1 MIQLLGILVV
11 AVLLY
16 LGQKTVYQKIWH
28 KNLRVRLAFREQDIW
43 EGQESTLSEIIENQ
57 KKLPLTMLKVKF
69 QTDRHLVFTDT
80 KGSRTTDKF
89 YRNDIFQIGRMEK
102 VTREL
107 HFTAARRGY
116 YTIREADLVASD
128 LFLTAQYTAVTTI
141 DQCSLYV
148 YPKPFSHPEF
158 RQSLK
163 QLNGEVLAKRHLLE
177 DPFEYRGIREYQPQ
191 DDLRSI
197 NWKATARTGDFKV
210 NQKNYTSEKA
220 VRIFINL
227 EDTGI
232 LKKEDCV
239 EASLQIATA
248 LLLLFLEQGMQ
259 VAVYCNG
266 VDVVHKDPCILEAG
280 GGVRQREAVLRA
292 FARIDTSQP
301 VLPFT
306 ELFGSRLDET
316 AGSLYTCII
325 SPNAYEDF
333 AALIR
338 NYHALHPDM
347 KWFLPYSEA
356 TPPETEEDLKAMIT
370 FISLREISL
379 REESV

>member
-1 MIQLLGILVV
+1 MIQLLGILI
-11 AVLLY
+11 AALLLY
-16 LGQKTVYQKIWH
+16 VGQKTVYQKVWH
-28 KNLRVRLAFREQDIW
+28 KNLRVRLAFQEEGIW
-43 EGQESTLSEIIENQ
+43 EGQESILSEIVENQ
-57 KKLPLTMLKVKF
+57 KKIPLTMLKVKF
-69 QTDRHLVFTDT
+69 QTDRHLLFADS

-102 VTREL
+102 VTRVL
-107 HFTAARRGY
+107 HFTAGRRGY

-141 DQCSLYV
+141 DHCSLYV
-148 YPKPFSHPEF
+148 YPKPFSHPDF
-158 RQSLK
+158 KQSLK

-191 DDLRSI
+191 DDLKSI

-210 NQKNYTSEKA
+210 NQKNYTAEKS
-220 VRIFINL
+220 VRIFVNL

-266 VDVVHKDPCILEAG
+266 VDVIREDPCILEAG

-292 FARIDTSQP
+292 FSRIDTTKP

-306 ELFGSRLDET
+306 ELFGARLEEDN
-316 AGSLYTCII
+316 GSIYTCIV
-325 SPNAYEDF
+325 SPNAYDDF

-338 NYHALHPDM
+338 KFHALHPDM
-347 KWFLPYSEA
+347 KWYLPYSEA
-356 TPPETEEDLKAMIT
+356 VPPETAEDLKSMIT

>member
-11 AVLLY
+11 ALLLY
-16 LGQKTVYQKIWH
+16 LGQKTIYQKVWH
-28 KNLRVRLAFREQDIW
+28 KNLRVRLSFQEEGIW

-69 QTDRHLVFTDT
+69 QTDRHLLFADT

-89 YRNDIFQIGRMEK
+89 YRNDIFQIGALEK
-102 VTREL
+102 VTRVL
-107 HFTAARRGY
+107 RFTAGRRGY
-116 YTIREADLVASD
+116 YTIAEADLVASD
-128 LFLTAQYTAVTTI
+128 LFLTAQYTATADI
-141 DQCSLYV
+141 GHSSLYV

-163 QLNGEVLAKRHLLE
+163 QLSGQVLTKRHLQE

-191 DDLRSI
+191 DDLKSI
-197 NWKATARTGDFKV
+197 NWKATARTGEFKV
-210 NQKNYTSEKA
+210 NQKNYTAEKS

-266 VDVVHKDPCILEAG
+266 VDVIHNEPCILEAG
-280 GGVRQREAVLRA
+280 GGIRQREAVLRA
-292 FARIDTSQP
+292 FALIDTSKP
-301 VLPFT
+301 VRSFT
-306 ELFGSRLDET
+306 ELFSSRLSE
-316 AGSLYTCII
+316 ASGALMTCIV
-325 SPNAYEDF
+325 SPNAYDNF
-333 AALIR
+333 ASLILQ
-338 NYHALHPDM
+338 YHTRHPDM
-347 KWFLPYSEA
+347 KWFLPYSG
-356 TPPETEEDLKAMIT
+356 TVPPEMEEELRSLIT
-370 FISLREISL
+370 FISLRE
-379 REESV
+379 ESV

>member
-11 AVLLY
+11 ALLLY
-16 LGQKTVYQKIWH
+16 LGQKTIYQKVWH
-28 KNLRVRLAFREQDIW
+28 KNLRVRLSFQEEGIW

-69 QTDRHLVFTDT
+69 QTDRHLLFADT

-89 YRNDIFQIGRMEK
+89 YRNDIFQIGALEK
-102 VTREL
+102 VTRVL
-107 HFTAARRGY
+107 RFTAGRRGY
-116 YTIREADLVASD
+116 YTIAEADLVASD
-128 LFLTAQYTAVTTI
+128 LFLTAQYTATADI
-141 DQCSLYV
+141 GHSSLYV

-163 QLNGEVLAKRHLLE
+163 QLSGQVLAKRHLQE

-191 DDLRSI
+191 DDLKSI
-197 NWKATARTGDFKV
+197 NWKATARTGEFKV
-210 NQKNYTSEKA
+210 NQKNYTAEKS

-266 VDVVHKDPCILEAG
+266 VDVLHNEPCILEAG
-280 GGVRQREAVLRA
+280 GGIRQREAVLRS
-292 FARIDTSQP
+292 FALIDTSKP
-301 VLPFT
+301 VRSFS
-306 ELFGSRLDET
+306 ELFSSRLSE
-316 AGSLYTCII
+316 ASGALMTCIV
-325 SPNAYEDF
+325 SPNAYDNF
-333 AALIR
+333 ASLILQ
-338 NYHALHPDM
+338 YHTRHPDM
-347 KWFLPYSEA
+347 KWFLPYSG
-356 TPPETEEDLKAMIT
+356 TVPPEMEEELRSLIT
-370 FISLREISL
+370 FISLRE
-379 REESV
+379 ESV

>member
-11 AVLLY
+11 ALLLY
-16 LGQKTVYQKIWH
+16 LGQKKVYQKVWH
-28 KNLRVRLAFREQDIW
+28 KNLRVRLSFQEEGIW

-69 QTDRHLVFTDT
+69 QTDRHLLFMDT

-89 YRNDIFQIGRMEK
+89 YRNDIFHIGRMEK
-102 VTREL
+102 VTRVL
-107 HFTAARRGY
+107 RFTAGRRGY

-128 LFLTAQYTAVTTI
+128 LFLTAQYTAAIAI
-141 DQCSLYV
+141 DHCSLYV

-163 QLNGEVLAKRHLLE
+163 QVSGEVLAKRHLLE
-177 DPFEYRGIREYQPQ
+177 DPFEYRGIREYQPM
-191 DDLRSI
+191 DDLKSI
-197 NWKATARTGDFKV
+197 NWKATARTGEFKV
-210 NQKNYTSEKA
+210 NQKNYTAEKS

-239 EASLQIATA
+239 EASLQIASA

-266 VDVVHKDPCILEAG
+266 VDVLHNEPCILEAG
-280 GGVRQREAVLRA
+280 GGIRQREAVLRA
-292 FARIDTSQP
+292 FALIDTSKP
-301 VLPFT
+301 VRSFS
-306 ELFGSRLDET
+306 ELFGSRLSE
-316 AGSLYTCII
+316 ASGAIMTCIV
-325 SPNAYEDF
+325 SPNVYDDF
-333 AALIR
+333 ASLILQ
-338 NYHALHPDM
+338 YHTHHPDM
-347 KWFLPYSEA
+347 KWFLPYSG
-356 TPPETEEDLKAMIT
+356 TVPPEMEEELKSLIT
-370 FISLREISL
+370 FISLRE
-379 REESV
+379 ESV

>member
-11 AVLLY
+11 ALLLY
-16 LGQKTVYQKIWH
+16 LGQKTVYQKVWH
-28 KNLRVRLAFREQDIW
+28 KNLRVRLSFQEEGIW

-69 QTDRHLVFTDT
+69 QTDRHLLFADT

-89 YRNDIFQIGRMEK
+89 YRNDIFQIGALEK
-102 VTREL
+102 VTRVL
-107 HFTAARRGY
+107 RFTAGRRGY
-116 YTIREADLVASD
+116 YTIAEADLVASD
-128 LFLTAQYTAVTTI
+128 LFLTAQYTATADI
-141 DQCSLYV
+141 GHSSLYV
-148 YPKPFSHPEF
+148 YPKPFSHQEF

-163 QLNGEVLAKRHLLE
+163 QLSGQVLAKRHLLE

-191 DDLRSI
+191 DDLKSI
-197 NWKATARTGDFKV
+197 NWKATARTGEFKV
-210 NQKNYTSEKA
+210 NQKNYTAEKS

-266 VDVVHKDPCILEAG
+266 VDVLHNEPCILEAG
-280 GGVRQREAVLRA
+280 GGIRQREAVLRS
-292 FARIDTSQP
+292 FALIDTSKP
-301 VLPFT
+301 VRSFS
-306 ELFGSRLDET
+306 ELFSSRLSE
-316 AGSLYTCII
+316 ASGALMTCIV
-325 SPNAYEDF
+325 SPNAYDDF
-333 AALIR
+333 ATLILQ
-338 NYHALHPDM
+338 YHTRHPEM
-347 KWFLPYSEA
+347 KWFLPYSG
-356 TPPETEEDLKAMIT
+356 TVPPEMEKELRSLIT
-370 FISLREISL
+370 FISLRE
-379 REESV
+379 ESV

>member
-11 AVLLY
+11 ALLLY
-16 LGQKTVYQKIWH
+16 LEQKTIYQKVWH
-28 KNLRVRLAFREQDIW
+28 KNLRVRLSFQEEGIW

-69 QTDRHLVFTDT
+69 QTDRHLLFADT

-89 YRNDIFQIGRMEK
+89 YRNDIFQIGALEK
-102 VTREL
+102 VTRVL
-107 HFTAARRGY
+107 RFTAGRRGY
-116 YTIREADLVASD
+116 YTIAEADLVASD
-128 LFLTAQYTAVTTI
+128 LFLTAQYTATADI
-141 DQCSLYV
+141 GHSSLYV

-163 QLNGEVLAKRHLLE
+163 QLSGQVLTKRHLQE

-191 DDLRSI
+191 DDLKSI
-197 NWKATARTGDFKV
+197 NWKATARTGEFKV
-210 NQKNYTSEKA
+210 NQKNYTAEKS

-266 VDVVHKDPCILEAG
+266 VDVIHNEPCILEAG
-280 GGVRQREAVLRA
+280 GGIRQREAVLRA
-292 FARIDTSQP
+292 FALIDTSKP
-301 VLPFT
+301 VRSFT
-306 ELFGSRLDET
+306 ELFSSRLSE
-316 AGSLYTCII
+316 ASGALMTCIV
-325 SPNAYEDF
+325 SPNAYDNF
-333 AALIR
+333 ASLILQ
-338 NYHALHPDM
+338 YHTRHPDM
-347 KWFLPYSEA
+347 KWFLPYSG
-356 TPPETEEDLKAMIT
+356 TVPPEMEEELRSLIT
-370 FISLREISL
+370 FISLRE
-379 REESV
+379 ESV

>member
-11 AVLLY
+11 ALLLY
-16 LGQKTVYQKIWH
+16 LGQKTIYQKVWH
-28 KNLRVRLAFREQDIW
+28 KNLRVRLSFQEEGIW

-69 QTDRHLVFTDT
+69 QTDRHLLFADT

-89 YRNDIFQIGRMEK
+89 YRNDIFQIGALEK
-102 VTREL
+102 VTRVL
-107 HFTAARRGY
+107 RFTAGRRGY
-116 YTIREADLVASD
+116 YTIAEADLVASD
-128 LFLTAQYTAVTTI
+128 LFLTAQYTATADI
-141 DQCSLYV
+141 GHSSLYV

-163 QLNGEVLAKRHLLE
+163 QLSGQVLAKRHLQE

-191 DDLRSI
+191 DDLKSI
-197 NWKATARTGDFKV
+197 NWKATARTGEFKV
-210 NQKNYTSEKA
+210 NQKNYTAEKS

-266 VDVVHKDPCILEAG
+266 VDVLHNEPCILEAG
-280 GGVRQREAVLRA
+280 GGIRQREAVLRA
-292 FARIDTSQP
+292 FALIDTSKP
-301 VLPFT
+301 VRSFT
-306 ELFGSRLDET
+306 ELFSSRLSE
-316 AGSLYTCII
+316 ASGALMTCIV
-325 SPNAYEDF
+325 SPNAYDDF
-333 AALIR
+333 ATLILQ
-338 NYHALHPDM
+338 YHTRHPEM
-347 KWFLPYSEA
+347 KWFLPYSG
-356 TPPETEEDLKAMIT
+356 TVPPEMEEELRSLIT
-370 FISLREISL
+370 FISLRE
-379 REESV
+379 ESV

>member
-11 AVLLY
+11 ALLLY
-16 LGQKTVYQKIWH
+16 LGQKKVYQKVWH
-28 KNLRVRLAFREQDIW
+28 KNLRVRLSFQEEGIW

-69 QTDRHLVFTDT
+69 QTDRHLLFMDT

-89 YRNDIFQIGRMEK
+89 YRNDIFHIGRMEK
-102 VTREL
+102 VTRVL
-107 HFTAARRGY
+107 RFTACRRGY

-128 LFLTAQYTAVTTI
+128 LFLTAQYTAAIAI
-141 DQCSLYV
+141 DHCSLYV

-163 QLNGEVLAKRHLLE
+163 QLSGEVLAKRHLLE
-177 DPFEYRGIREYQPQ
+177 DPFEYRGIREYQPM
-191 DDLRSI
+191 DDLKSI
-197 NWKATARTGDFKV
+197 NWKATARTGEFKV
-210 NQKNYTSEKA
+210 NQKNYTAEKS

-266 VDVVHKDPCILEAG
+266 VDVLHNEPCILEAG
-280 GGVRQREAVLRA
+280 GGIRQRQAVLRA
-292 FARIDTSQP
+292 FALIDTSKP
-301 VLPFT
+301 VRSFS
-306 ELFGSRLDET
+306 ELFGSRLSE
-316 AGSLYTCII
+316 ASGAIMTCIV
-325 SPNAYEDF
+325 SPNVYDDF
-333 AALIR
+333 ASLILQ
-338 NYHALHPDM
+338 YHTHHPDM
-347 KWFLPYSEA
+347 KWFLPYSG
-356 TPPETEEDLKAMIT
+356 TVPPEMEEELKSLIT
-370 FISLREISL
+370 FISLRE
-379 REESV
+379 ESV

>member
-11 AVLLY
+11 ALLLY
-16 LGQKTVYQKIWH
+16 LGQKKVYQKVWH
-28 KNLRVRLAFREQDIW
+28 KNLRVRLSFQEEGIW
-43 EGQESTLSEIIENQ
+43 EGQESALSEIIENQ

-69 QTDRHLVFTDT
+69 QTDRHLLFMDT

-89 YRNDIFQIGRMEK
+89 YRNDIFHIGRMEK
-102 VTREL
+102 VTRVL
-107 HFTAARRGY
+107 RFTAGRRGY

-128 LFLTAQYTAVTTI
+128 LFLTAQYTAAIAI
-141 DQCSLYV
+141 DHCSLYV

-163 QLNGEVLAKRHLLE
+163 QVSGEVLAKRHLLE
-177 DPFEYRGIREYQPQ
+177 DPFEYRGIREYQPM
-191 DDLRSI
+191 DDLKSI
-197 NWKATARTGDFKV
+197 NWKATARTGEFKV
-210 NQKNYTSEKA
+210 NQKNYTAEKS

-266 VDVVHKDPCILEAG
+266 VDVLHNEPCILEAG
-280 GGVRQREAVLRA
+280 GGIRQRQAVLRA
-292 FARIDTSQP
+292 FALIDTSKP
-301 VLPFT
+301 VRSFS
-306 ELFGSRLDET
+306 ELFGSRLSE
-316 AGSLYTCII
+316 ASGAIMTCIV
-325 SPNAYEDF
+325 SPNVYDDF
-333 AALIR
+333 ASLILQ
-338 NYHALHPDM
+338 YHTHHPDM
-347 KWFLPYSEA
+347 KWFLPYSG
-356 TPPETEEDLKAMIT
+356 TVPPEMEEELKSLIT
-370 FISLREISL
+370 FISLRE
-379 REESV
+379 ESV

>member
-11 AVLLY
+11 ALLLY
-16 LGQKTVYQKIWH
+16 LGQKTIYQKVWH
-28 KNLRVRLAFREQDIW
+28 KNLRVRLSFQEEGIW

-69 QTDRHLVFTDT
+69 QTDRHLLFAET

-89 YRNDIFQIGRMEK
+89 YRNDIFQIGALEK
-102 VTREL
+102 VTRVL
-107 HFTAARRGY
+107 RFTAGRRGY
-116 YTIREADLVASD
+116 YTIAEADLVASD
-128 LFLTAQYTAVTTI
+128 LFLTAQYTATADI
-141 DQCSLYV
+141 GHSSLYV

-163 QLNGEVLAKRHLLE
+163 QLSGQVLTKRHLLE

-191 DDLRSI
+191 DDLKSI
-197 NWKATARTGDFKV
+197 NWKATARTGEFKV
-210 NQKNYTSEKA
+210 NQKNYTAEKS

-266 VDVVHKDPCILEAG
+266 VDVLHNEPCILEAG
-280 GGVRQREAVLRA
+280 GGIRQREAVLRA
-292 FARIDTSQP
+292 FALIDTSKP
-301 VLPFT
+301 VRSFT
-306 ELFGSRLDET
+306 ELFSSRLSESSG
-316 AGSLYTCII
+316 ALMTCIV
-325 SPNAYEDF
+325 SPNAYDDF
-333 AALIR
+333 ASLILQ
-338 NYHALHPDM
+338 YHTRHPDM
-347 KWFLPYSEA
+347 KWFLPYSG
-356 TPPETEEDLKAMIT
+356 TVPPEMEEELRSLIT
-370 FISLREISL
+370 FISLRE
-379 REESV
+379 ESV

>member
-11 AVLLY
+11 ALLLY
-16 LGQKTVYQKIWH
+16 LGQKTIYQKVWH
-28 KNLRVRLAFREQDIW
+28 KNLRVRLSFQEEGIW

-69 QTDRHLVFTDT
+69 QTDRHLLFADT

-89 YRNDIFQIGRMEK
+89 YRNDIFQIGALEK
-102 VTREL
+102 VTRVL
-107 HFTAARRGY
+107 RFTAGRRGY
-116 YTIREADLVASD
+116 YTIAEADLVASD
-128 LFLTAQYTAVTTI
+128 LFLTAQYTTTADI
-141 DQCSLYV
+141 GHSSLYV

-163 QLNGEVLAKRHLLE
+163 QLSGQVLTKRHLQE

-191 DDLRSI
+191 DDLKSI
-197 NWKATARTGDFKV
+197 NWKATARTGEFKV
-210 NQKNYTSEKA
+210 NQKNYTAEKS

-266 VDVVHKDPCILEAG
+266 VDVLHNEPCILEAG
-280 GGVRQREAVLRA
+280 GGIRQREAVLRS
-292 FARIDTSQP
+292 FALIDTSKP
-301 VLPFT
+301 VRSFS
-306 ELFGSRLDET
+306 ELFSSRLSE
-316 AGSLYTCII
+316 ASGALMTCIV
-325 SPNAYEDF
+325 SPNAYDDF
-333 AALIR
+333 ASLILQ
-338 NYHALHPDM
+338 YHTRHPDM
-347 KWFLPYSEA
+347 KWFLPYSG
-356 TPPETEEDLKAMIT
+356 TVPPEMEEELRSLIT
-370 FISLREISL
+370 FISLRE
-379 REESV
+379 ESV

>member
-11 AVLLY
+11 ALLLY
-16 LGQKTVYQKIWH
+16 LGQKTIYQKVWH
-28 KNLRVRLAFREQDIW
+28 KNLRVRLSFQEEGIW

-57 KKLPLTMLKVKF
+57 KRLPLTMLKVKF
-69 QTDRHLVFTDT
+69 QTDRHLLFADT

-89 YRNDIFQIGRMEK
+89 YRNDIFQIGALEK
-102 VTREL
+102 VTRVL
-107 HFTAARRGY
+107 RFTAGRRGY
-116 YTIREADLVASD
+116 YTIAEADLVASD
-128 LFLTAQYTAVTTI
+128 LFLTAQYTATADI
-141 DQCSLYV
+141 GHSSLYV

-163 QLNGEVLAKRHLLE
+163 QLSGQVLTKRHLLE

-191 DDLRSI
+191 DDLKSI
-197 NWKATARTGDFKV
+197 NWKATARTGEFKV
-210 NQKNYTSEKA
+210 NQKNYTAEKS

-266 VDVVHKDPCILEAG
+266 VDVLHNEPCILEAG
-280 GGVRQREAVLRA
+280 GGIRQREAVLRS
-292 FARIDTSQP
+292 FALIDTSKP
-301 VLPFT
+301 VRSFS
-306 ELFGSRLDET
+306 ELFSSRLSESSG
-316 AGSLYTCII
+316 ALMTCIV
-325 SPNAYEDF
+325 SPNAYDDF
-333 AALIR
+333 ASLILQ
-338 NYHALHPDM
+338 YHTRHPDM
-347 KWFLPYSEA
+347 KWFLPYSG
-356 TPPETEEDLKAMIT
+356 TVPPEMEDELRSLIT
-370 FISLREISL
+370 FISLW
-379 REESV
+379 EESV

>member
-11 AVLLY
+11 ALLLY
-16 LGQKTVYQKIWH
+16 LGQKTIYQKVWH
-28 KNLRVRLAFREQDIW
+28 KNLRVRLSFQEEGIW

-69 QTDRHLVFTDT
+69 QTDRHLLFADT

-89 YRNDIFQIGRMEK
+89 YRNDIFQIGALEK
-102 VTREL
+102 VTRVL
-107 HFTAARRGY
+107 RFTAGRRGY
-116 YTIREADLVASD
+116 YTIAEADLVASD
-128 LFLTAQYTAVTTI
+128 LFLTAQYTATADI
-141 DQCSLYV
+141 GHSSLYV

-163 QLNGEVLAKRHLLE
+163 QLSGQVLTKRHLLE
-177 DPFEYRGIREYQPQ
+177 DPFEYRGIREYQPR
-191 DDLRSI
+191 DDLKSI
-197 NWKATARTGDFKV
+197 NWKATARTGEFKV
-210 NQKNYTSEKA
+210 NQKNYTAEKS

-266 VDVVHKDPCILEAG
+266 VDVIHNEPCILEAG
-280 GGVRQREAVLRA
+280 GGIRQREAVLRS
-292 FARIDTSQP
+292 FALIDTSKP
-301 VLPFT
+301 VRSFS
-306 ELFGSRLDET
+306 ELFSSRLSESSG
-316 AGSLYTCII
+316 ALMTCIV
-325 SPNAYEDF
+325 SPNAYNDF
-333 AALIR
+333 ASLILQ
-338 NYHALHPDM
+338 YHTRHPDM
-347 KWFLPYSEA
+347 KWFLPYSG
-356 TPPETEEDLKAMIT
+356 TVPPEMEEELRSLIT
-370 FISLREISL
+370 FISLRE
-379 REESV
+379 ESV

>member
-11 AVLLY
+11 ALLLY
-16 LGQKTVYQKIWH
+16 LGQKTIYQKVWH
-28 KNLRVRLAFREQDIW
+28 KNLRVRLSFQEEGIW

-69 QTDRHLVFTDT
+69 QTDRHLLFADT

-89 YRNDIFQIGRMEK
+89 YRNDIFQIGALEK
-102 VTREL
+102 VTRVL
-107 HFTAARRGY
+107 RFTAGRRGY
-116 YTIREADLVASD
+116 YTIAEADLVASD
-128 LFLTAQYTAVTTI
+128 LFLTAQYTSTADI
-141 DQCSLYV
+141 GHSSLYV

-163 QLNGEVLAKRHLLE
+163 QLSGQVLTKRHLQE

-191 DDLRSI
+191 DDLKSI
-197 NWKATARTGDFKV
+197 NWKATARTGEFKV
-210 NQKNYTSEKA
+210 NQKNYTAEKS

-266 VDVVHKDPCILEAG
+266 VDVLHNEPCILEAG
-280 GGVRQREAVLRA
+280 GGIRQREAVLRA
-292 FARIDTSQP
+292 FALIDTSKP
-301 VLPFT
+301 VRSFT
-306 ELFGSRLDET
+306 ELFSSRLSESSG
-316 AGSLYTCII
+316 ALMTCIV
-325 SPNAYEDF
+325 SPNAYDDF
-333 AALIR
+333 ASLILQ
-338 NYHALHPDM
+338 YHTRHPDM
-347 KWFLPYSEA
+347 KWFLPYSG
-356 TPPETEEDLKAMIT
+356 TVPPEMEEELRSLIT
-370 FISLREISL
+370 FISLRE
-379 REESV
+379 ESV

>member
-11 AVLLY
+11 ALLLY
-16 LGQKTVYQKIWH
+16 LGQKTIYQKVWH
-28 KNLRVRLAFREQDIW
+28 KNLRVRLSFQEEGIW

-69 QTDRHLVFTDT
+69 QTDRHLLFADT

-89 YRNDIFQIGRMEK
+89 YRNDIFQIGALEK
-102 VTREL
+102 VTRVL
-107 HFTAARRGY
+107 RFTAGRRGY
-116 YTIREADLVASD
+116 YTIAEADLVASD
-128 LFLTAQYTAVTTI
+128 LFLTAQYTATADI
-141 DQCSLYV
+141 GHSSLYV

-163 QLNGEVLAKRHLLE
+163 QLSGQVLTKRHLLE

-191 DDLRSI
+191 DDLKSI
-197 NWKATARTGDFKV
+197 NWKATARTGEFKV
-210 NQKNYTSEKA
+210 NQKNYTAEKS

-266 VDVVHKDPCILEAG
+266 VDVLHNEPCILEAG
-280 GGVRQREAVLRA
+280 GGIRQREAVLRS
-292 FARIDTSQP
+292 FALIDTAKP
-301 VLPFT
+301 VRSFS
-306 ELFGSRLDET
+306 ELFSSRLSE
-316 AGSLYTCII
+316 ASGSLMTCIV
-325 SPNAYEDF
+325 SPNAYDDF
-333 AALIR
+333 ASLILQ
-338 NYHALHPDM
+338 YHTRHPDM
-347 KWFLPYSEA
+347 KWFLPYSG
-356 TPPETEEDLKAMIT
+356 TVPPEMEDELRSLIT
-370 FISLREISL
+370 FISLRE
-379 REESV
+379 ESV

>member
-11 AVLLY
+11 ALLLY
-16 LGQKTVYQKIWH
+16 LGQKTLYQKVWH
-28 KNLRVRLAFREQDIW
+28 KNLRVRLSFQEEGIW

-69 QTDRHLVFTDT
+69 QTDRHLLFADT

-89 YRNDIFQIGRMEK
+89 YRNDIFQIGALEK
-102 VTREL
+102 VTRVL
-107 HFTAARRGY
+107 RFTAGRRGY
-116 YTIREADLVASD
+116 YTIAEADLVASD
-128 LFLTAQYTAVTTI
+128 LFLTAQYTATADI
-141 DQCSLYV
+141 GHSSLYV

-163 QLNGEVLAKRHLLE
+163 QLSGQVLAKRHLQE

-191 DDLRSI
+191 DDLKSI
-197 NWKATARTGDFKV
+197 NWKATARTGEFKV
-210 NQKNYTSEKA
+210 NQKNYTAEKS

-266 VDVVHKDPCILEAG
+266 VDVLHNEPCILEAG
-280 GGVRQREAVLRA
+280 GGIRQREAVLRA
-292 FARIDTSQP
+292 FALIDTSKP
-301 VLPFT
+301 VRSFT
-306 ELFGSRLDET
+306 ELFSSRLSESSG
-316 AGSLYTCII
+316 ALMTCIV
-325 SPNAYEDF
+325 SPNAYDDF
-333 AALIR
+333 ASLILQ
-338 NYHALHPDM
+338 YHTRHPDM
-347 KWFLPYSEA
+347 KWFLPYSG
-356 TPPETEEDLKAMIT
+356 TVPPEMEEELRSLIT
-370 FISLREISL
+370 FISLRE
-379 REESV
+379 ESV

>member
-11 AVLLY
+11 ALLLY
-16 LGQKTVYQKIWH
+16 LGQKTIYQKVWH
-28 KNLRVRLAFREQDIW
+28 KNLRVRLSFQEEGIW
-43 EGQESTLSEIIENQ
+43 EGQESTLSEILENQ

-69 QTDRHLVFTDT
+69 QTDRHLLFADT

-89 YRNDIFQIGRMEK
+89 YRNDIFQIGALEK
-102 VTREL
+102 VTRVL
-107 HFTAARRGY
+107 RFTAGRRGY
-116 YTIREADLVASD
+116 YTIAEADLVASD
-128 LFLTAQYTAVTTI
+128 LFLTAQYTATADI
-141 DQCSLYV
+141 GHCSLYV

-163 QLNGEVLAKRHLLE
+163 QLSGQVLTKRHLQE

-191 DDLRSI
+191 DDLKSI
-197 NWKATARTGDFKV
+197 NWKATARTGEFKV
-210 NQKNYTSEKA
+210 NQKNYTAEKS

-266 VDVVHKDPCILEAG
+266 VDVLHNEPCILEAG
-280 GGVRQREAVLRA
+280 GGIRQREAVLRS
-292 FARIDTSQP
+292 FALIDTSKP
-301 VLPFT
+301 VRSFT
-306 ELFGSRLDET
+306 ELFSSRLSE
-316 AGSLYTCII
+316 ASGSLMTCIV
-325 SPNAYEDF
+325 SPNAYDDF
-333 AALIR
+333 ASLILQ
-338 NYHALHPDM
+338 YHTRHPDM
-347 KWFLPYSEA
+347 KWFLPYSG
-356 TPPETEEDLKAMIT
+356 TVPPEMEEELRSLIT
-370 FISLREISL
+370 FISLRE
-379 REESV
+379 ESV

>member
-11 AVLLY
+11 ALLLY
-16 LGQKTVYQKIWH
+16 LGQKTIYQKVWH
-28 KNLRVRLAFREQDIW
+28 KNLRVRLSFQEEGIW

-69 QTDRHLVFTDT
+69 QTDRHLLFADT

-89 YRNDIFQIGRMEK
+89 YRNDIFQIGALEK
-102 VTREL
+102 VTRVL
-107 HFTAARRGY
+107 RFTAGRRGY
-116 YTIREADLVASD
+116 YTIAEADLVASD
-128 LFLTAQYTAVTTI
+128 LFLTAQYTATADI
-141 DQCSLYV
+141 GHSSLYV

-163 QLNGEVLAKRHLLE
+163 QLSGQVLTKRHLLE

-191 DDLRSI
+191 DDLKSI
-197 NWKATARTGDFKV
+197 NWKATARTGEFKV
-210 NQKNYTSEKA
+210 NQKNYTAEKS

-266 VDVVHKDPCILEAG
+266 VDVLHNEPCILEAG
-280 GGVRQREAVLRA
+280 GGIRQREAVLRA
-292 FARIDTSQP
+292 FALIDTSKP
-301 VLPFT
+301 VRSFT
-306 ELFGSRLDET
+306 ELFSSRLSESSG
-316 AGSLYTCII
+316 ALMTCIV
-325 SPNAYEDF
+325 SPNAYDNF
-333 AALIR
+333 ASLILQ
-338 NYHALHPDM
+338 YHTRHPDM
-347 KWFLPYSEA
+347 KWFLPYSG
-356 TPPETEEDLKAMIT
+356 TVPPEMEEELRSLIT
-370 FISLREISL
+370 FISLRE
-379 REESV
+379 ESV

>member
-11 AVLLY
+11 ALLLY
-16 LGQKTVYQKIWH
+16 LGQKTIYQKVWH
-28 KNLRVRLAFREQDIW
+28 KNLRVRLSFQEEGIW

-69 QTDRHLVFTDT
+69 QTDRHLLFADT

-89 YRNDIFQIGRMEK
+89 YRNDIFQIGALEK
-102 VTREL
+102 VTRVL
-107 HFTAARRGY
+107 RFTAGRRGY
-116 YTIREADLVASD
+116 YTIAEADLVASD
-128 LFLTAQYTAVTTI
+128 LFLTAQYTATADI
-141 DQCSLYV
+141 GHSSLYV

-163 QLNGEVLAKRHLLE
+163 QLSGQVLAKRHLQE

-191 DDLRSI
+191 DDLKSI
-197 NWKATARTGDFKV
+197 NWKATARTGEFKV
-210 NQKNYTSEKA
+210 NQKNYTAEKS

-259 VAVYCNG
+259 VALYCNG
-266 VDVVHKDPCILEAG
+266 VDVLHNEPCILEAG
-280 GGVRQREAVLRA
+280 GGIRQREAVLRA
-292 FARIDTSQP
+292 FALIDTSKP
-301 VLPFT
+301 VRSFT
-306 ELFGSRLDET
+306 ELFSSRLSESSG
-316 AGSLYTCII
+316 ALMTCIV
-325 SPNAYEDF
+325 SPNAYDNF
-333 AALIR
+333 ASLILQ
-338 NYHALHPDM
+338 YHTCHPDM
-347 KWFLPYSEA
+347 KWFLPYSG
-356 TPPETEEDLKAMIT
+356 TVPPEMEEELRSLIT
-370 FISLREISL
+370 FISLRE
-379 REESV
+379 ESV

>member
-11 AVLLY
+11 ALLLY
-16 LGQKTVYQKIWH
+16 LGQKTVYQKVWH
-28 KNLRVRLAFREQDIW
+28 KNLRVRLSFQEEGIW

-69 QTDRHLVFTDT
+69 QTDRHLLFADT

-89 YRNDIFQIGRMEK
+89 YRNDIFQIGALEK
-102 VTREL
+102 VTRVL
-107 HFTAARRGY
+107 RFTAGRRGY
-116 YTIREADLVASD
+116 YTIAEADLVASD
-128 LFLTAQYTAVTTI
+128 LFLTAQYTATADI
-141 DQCSLYV
+141 GHSSLYV
-148 YPKPFSHPEF
+148 YPKPFSHQEF

-163 QLNGEVLAKRHLLE
+163 QLSGQVLTKRHLLE

-191 DDLRSI
+191 DDLKSI
-197 NWKATARTGDFKV
+197 NWKATARTGEFKV
-210 NQKNYTSEKA
+210 NQKNYTAEKS

-266 VDVVHKDPCILEAG
+266 VDVLHNEPCILEAG
-280 GGVRQREAVLRA
+280 GGIRQREAVLRS
-292 FARIDTSQP
+292 FALIDTSKP
-301 VLPFT
+301 VRSFS
-306 ELFGSRLDET
+306 ELFSSRLSE
-316 AGSLYTCII
+316 ASGALMTCIV
-325 SPNAYEDF
+325 SPNAYDDF
-333 AALIR
+333 ATLILQ
-338 NYHALHPDM
+338 YHTRHPEM
-347 KWFLPYSEA
+347 KWFLPYSG
-356 TPPETEEDLKAMIT
+356 TVPPEMEKELRSLIT
-370 FISLREISL
+370 FISLRE
-379 REESV
+379 ESV

>member
-11 AVLLY
+11 ALLLY
-16 LGQKTVYQKIWH
+16 LGQKTIYQKVWH
-28 KNLRVRLAFREQDIW
+28 KNLRVRLSFQEEGIW

-69 QTDRHLVFTDT
+69 QTDRHLLFADT

-89 YRNDIFQIGRMEK
+89 YRNDIFQIGALEK
-102 VTREL
+102 VTRVL
-107 HFTAARRGY
+107 RFTAGRRGY
-116 YTIREADLVASD
+116 YTIAEADLVASD
-128 LFLTAQYTAVTTI
+128 LFLTAQYTATADI
-141 DQCSLYV
+141 GHSSLYV

-163 QLNGEVLAKRHLLE
+163 QLSGQVLTKRHLQE

-191 DDLRSI
+191 DDLKSI
-197 NWKATARTGDFKV
+197 NWKATARTGEFKV
-210 NQKNYTSEKA
+210 NQKNYTAEKS

-266 VDVVHKDPCILEAG
+266 VDVLHNEPCILEAG
-280 GGVRQREAVLRA
+280 GGIRQREAVLRS
-292 FARIDTSQP
+292 FALIDTAKP
-301 VLPFT
+301 VRSFT
-306 ELFGSRLDET
+306 ELFSSRLSESSG
-316 AGSLYTCII
+316 ALMTCIV
-325 SPNAYEDF
+325 SPNAYDNF
-333 AALIR
+333 ASLILQ
-338 NYHALHPDM
+338 YHTCHPDM
-347 KWFLPYSEA
+347 KWFLPYSG
-356 TPPETEEDLKAMIT
+356 TVPPEMEEELRSLIT
-370 FISLREISL
+370 FISLRE
-379 REESV
+379 ESV

>member
-11 AVLLY
+11 ALLLY
-16 LGQKTVYQKIWH
+16 LGQKTIYQKVWH
-28 KNLRVRLAFREQDIW
+28 KNLRVRLSFQEEGIW

-69 QTDRHLVFTDT
+69 QTDRHLLFADT

-89 YRNDIFQIGRMEK
+89 YRNDIFQIGALEK
-102 VTREL
+102 VTRVL
-107 HFTAARRGY
+107 RFTAGRRGY
-116 YTIREADLVASD
+116 YTIAEADLVASD
-128 LFLTAQYTAVTTI
+128 LFLTAQYTATADI
-141 DQCSLYV
+141 GHSSLYV

-163 QLNGEVLAKRHLLE
+163 QLSGQVLTKRHLQE

-191 DDLRSI
+191 DDLKSI
-197 NWKATARTGDFKV
+197 NWKATARTGEFKV
-210 NQKNYTSEKA
+210 NQKNYTAEKS

-266 VDVVHKDPCILEAG
+266 VDVLHNEPCILEAG
-280 GGVRQREAVLRA
+280 GGIRQREAVLRA
-292 FARIDTSQP
+292 FALIDTSKP
-301 VLPFT
+301 VRSFT
-306 ELFGSRLDET
+306 ELFSSRLSESSG
-316 AGSLYTCII
+316 ALMTCIV
-325 SPNAYEDF
+325 SPNAYDNF
-333 AALIR
+333 ASLILQ
-338 NYHALHPDM
+338 YHTCHPDM
-347 KWFLPYSEA
+347 KWFLPYSG
-356 TPPETEEDLKAMIT
+356 TVPPEMEEELRSLIT
-370 FISLREISL
+370 FISLRE
-379 REESV
+379 ESV

>member
-11 AVLLY
+11 ALLLY
-16 LGQKTVYQKIWH
+16 LGQKTIYQKVWH
-28 KNLRVRLAFREQDIW
+28 KNLRVRLSFQEEGIW

-69 QTDRHLVFTDT
+69 QTDRHLLFADT

-89 YRNDIFQIGRMEK
+89 YRNDIFQIGALEK
-102 VTREL
+102 VTRVL
-107 HFTAARRGY
+107 RFTAGRRGY
-116 YTIREADLVASD
+116 YTIAEADLVASD
-128 LFLTAQYTAVTTI
+128 LFLTAQYTATADI
-141 DQCSLYV
+141 GHSSLYV

-163 QLNGEVLAKRHLLE
+163 QLSGQVLTKRHLLE

-191 DDLRSI
+191 DDLKSI
-197 NWKATARTGDFKV
+197 NWKATARTGEFKV
-210 NQKNYTSEKA
+210 NQKNYTAEKS

-266 VDVVHKDPCILEAG
+266 VDVLHNEPCILEAG
-280 GGVRQREAVLRA
+280 GGIRQREAVLRA
-292 FARIDTSQP
+292 FALIDTSKP
-301 VLPFT
+301 VRSFS
-306 ELFGSRLDET
+306 ELFSSRLSE
-316 AGSLYTCII
+316 ASGAIMTCIV
-325 SPNAYEDF
+325 SPNAYDDF
-333 AALIR
+333 ASLILQ
-338 NYHALHPDM
+338 YHALHPDM
-347 KWFLPYSEA
+347 KWFLPYSG
-356 TPPETEEDLKAMIT
+356 TVPPEMEEKLRSLIT
-370 FISLREISL
+370 FISLRE
-379 REESV
+379 ESV

>member
-11 AVLLY
+11 ALLLY
-16 LGQKTVYQKIWH
+16 LGQKTIYQKVWH
-28 KNLRVRLAFREQDIW
+28 KNLRVRLSFQEEGIW

-69 QTDRHLVFTDT
+69 QTDRHLLFADT

-89 YRNDIFQIGRMEK
+89 YRNDIFQIGALEK
-102 VTREL
+102 VTRVL
-107 HFTAARRGY
+107 RFTAGRRGY
-116 YTIREADLVASD
+116 YTIAEADLVASD
-128 LFLTAQYTAVTTI
+128 LFLTAQYTATADI
-141 DQCSLYV
+141 CHSSLYV

-163 QLNGEVLAKRHLLE
+163 QLSGQVLTKRHLQE

-191 DDLRSI
+191 DDLKSI
-197 NWKATARTGDFKV
+197 NWKATARTGEFKV
-210 NQKNYTSEKA
+210 NQKNYTAEKS

-266 VDVVHKDPCILEAG
+266 VDVLHNEPCILEAG
-280 GGVRQREAVLRA
+280 GGIRQREAVLRA
-292 FARIDTSQP
+292 FALIDTSKP
-301 VLPFT
+301 VRSFT
-306 ELFGSRLDET
+306 ELFSSRLSESSG
-316 AGSLYTCII
+316 ALMTCIV
-325 SPNAYEDF
+325 SPNAYDNF
-333 AALIR
+333 ASLILQ
-338 NYHALHPDM
+338 YHTCHPDM
-347 KWFLPYSEA
+347 KWFLPYSG
-356 TPPETEEDLKAMIT
+356 TVPPEMEEELRSLIT
-370 FISLREISL
+370 FISLRE
-379 REESV
+379 ESV

>member
-11 AVLLY
+11 ALLLY
-16 LGQKTVYQKIWH
+16 LGQKTIYQKVWH
-28 KNLRVRLAFREQDIW
+28 KNLRVRLSFQEEGIW

-69 QTDRHLVFTDT
+69 QTDRHLLFADT

-89 YRNDIFQIGRMEK
+89 YRNDIFQIGALEK
-102 VTREL
+102 VTRVL
-107 HFTAARRGY
+107 RFTAGRRGY
-116 YTIREADLVASD
+116 YTIAEADLVASD
-128 LFLTAQYTAVTTI
+128 LFLTAQYTATADI
-141 DQCSLYV
+141 GHSSLYV

-163 QLNGEVLAKRHLLE
+163 QLSGQVLTKRHLQE

-191 DDLRSI
+191 DDLKSI
-197 NWKATARTGDFKV
+197 NWKATARTGEFKV
-210 NQKNYTSEKA
+210 NQKNYTAEKS

-266 VDVVHKDPCILEAG
+266 VDVLHNEPCILEAG
-280 GGVRQREAVLRA
+280 GGIRQREAVLRA
-292 FARIDTSQP
+292 FALIDTSKP
-301 VLPFT
+301 VRSFT
-306 ELFGSRLDET
+306 ELFSSRLSESSG
-316 AGSLYTCII
+316 ALMTCIV
-325 SPNAYEDF
+325 SPNAYDNF
-333 AALIR
+333 ASLILQ
-338 NYHALHPDM
+338 YHTRHPDM
-347 KWFLPYSEA
+347 KWFLPYSG
-356 TPPETEEDLKAMIT
+356 TVPPEMEKELRSLIT
-370 FISLREISL
+370 FISLRE
-379 REESV
+379 ESV

>member
-11 AVLLY
+11 ALLLY
-16 LGQKTVYQKIWH
+16 LGQKTIYQKVWH
-28 KNLRVRLAFREQDIW
+28 KNLRVRLSFQEEGIW

-69 QTDRHLVFTDT
+69 QTDRHLLFADT

-89 YRNDIFQIGRMEK
+89 YRNDIFQIGALEK
-102 VTREL
+102 VTRVL
-107 HFTAARRGY
+107 RFTAGRRGY
-116 YTIREADLVASD
+116 YTIAEADLVASD
-128 LFLTAQYTAVTTI
+128 LFLTAQYTATADI
-141 DQCSLYV
+141 GHSSLYV

-163 QLNGEVLAKRHLLE
+163 QLSGQVLAKRHLLE

-191 DDLRSI
+191 DDLKSI
-197 NWKATARTGDFKV
+197 NWKATARTGEFKV
-210 NQKNYTSEKA
+210 NQKNYTAEKS

-266 VDVVHKDPCILEAG
+266 VDVIHNEPCILEAG
-280 GGVRQREAVLRA
+280 GGIRQREAVLRA
-292 FARIDTSQP
+292 FALIDTSKP
-301 VLPFT
+301 VRSFT
-306 ELFGSRLDET
+306 ELFSSRLSE
-316 AGSLYTCII
+316 ASGALMTCIV
-325 SPNAYEDF
+325 SPNAYDNF
-333 AALIR
+333 ASLILQ
-338 NYHALHPDM
+338 YHTRHPDM
-347 KWFLPYSEA
+347 KWFLPYSG
-356 TPPETEEDLKAMIT
+356 TVPPEMEEELRSLIT
-370 FISLREISL
+370 FISLRE
-379 REESV
+379 ESV